1 MWRTVER
8 KGRIIR
14 SDGKRTVIIPD
25 NFFLEG
31 EEIII
36 RQEKDGAITIYP
48 AEADAREAMSER
60 FDPFSDWE
68 MDE

>member
-8 KGRIIR
+8 SGRIIR

-31 EEIII
+31 EEIVI

-48 AEADAREAMSER
+48 AEPAAREAMFER
-60 FDPFSDWE
+60 FNPFSDWE
-68 MDE
+68 MGD